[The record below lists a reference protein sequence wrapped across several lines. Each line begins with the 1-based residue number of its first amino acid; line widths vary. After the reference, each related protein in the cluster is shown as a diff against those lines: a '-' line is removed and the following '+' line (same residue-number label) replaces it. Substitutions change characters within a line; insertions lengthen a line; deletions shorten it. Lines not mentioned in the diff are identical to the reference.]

1 MTENEIKNIVNATVD
16 KTMAAREQIMGRL
29 VNATVK
35 ETLLTLGLDVSD
47 PMKIQADFRHL
58 RVWRESI
65 ETVRTRGLV
74 AAVGI
79 IISGIAAALWVAVHP
94 VGH

>member
-1 MTENEIKNIVNATVD
+1 MVTEQEVERVVR
-16 KTMAAREQIMGRL
+16 AA
-29 VNATVK
+29 VK
-35 ETLLTLGLDVSD
+35 ETLLTLGLDVTD

-94 VGH
+94 GGH